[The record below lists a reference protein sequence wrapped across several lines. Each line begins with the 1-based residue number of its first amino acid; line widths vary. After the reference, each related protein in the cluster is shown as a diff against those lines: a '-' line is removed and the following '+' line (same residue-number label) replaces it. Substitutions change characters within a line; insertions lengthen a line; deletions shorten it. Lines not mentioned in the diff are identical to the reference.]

1 MTIRDARAGDA
12 AELAAL
18 TTELGYPSTAAEIAR
33 RLPFVLAG
41 DEQRLLVAVD
51 ENDRAVGWI
60 HVALVRT
67 LENDPYA
74 QIVGLVV
81 ATAARGTGIGAG
93 LVAEAEAWARGRA
106 VSIIRVRSNVTRER
120 THAFYLREGYAIAKT
135 SYQFVK
141 DLS

>member
-18 TTELGYPSTAAEIAR
+18 TTELGYPSTPAEIAR
-33 RLPFVLAG
+33 RLPFVCAG
-41 DEQRLLVAVD
+41 DEQRLLVATDD
-51 ENDRAVGWI
+51 EDHAIGWI

-67 LENDPYA
+67 LENDPHA

-81 ATAARGTGIGAG
+81 AAAARGAGIGAR
-93 LVAEAEAWARGRA
+93 LVAEAEAWARGKG
-106 VSIIRVRSNVTRER
+106 VSIVRVRSNVTRER
-120 THAFYLREGYAIAKT
+120 THGFYLREGYAIAKM

-141 DLS
+141 NLS